1 MDEQKKE
8 VSAQAQPET
17 AEPMQTDEINEQTV
31 QIEQAE
37 VEMAAESAAEAERTA
52 QPEGT
57 EPQASA
63 SELEAEPENAPAEEA
78 ASAPVQ
84 TELSQAQAELQA
96 VADQTASVQEE
107 LPEEPERVT
116 VVDVRFRNN
125 AKTYFF
131 DPGELRPG
139 LGAHV
144 IIETAR
150 GDEFGICAGMRHE
163 VKASEIVP
171 PLRKV
176 LRLATAQDE
185 RINRD
190 NQEKE
195 KRAFE
200 VCQQKIADHKLDMQ
214 LVSAEVAF
222 DGSKILF
229 FFTAEGRVDFRELVK
244 DLASSFRTRIEL
256 RQIGVRDKA
265 KMVGGLGVCG
275 RPFCCKEFLDDFQP
289 VSIKMAKTQ
298 NLSLN
303 PTKISG
309 TCGRLMCC
317 LKYEQ
322 EAYEDLLKTAP
333 KNESFVDT
341 PDGRGTVTE
350 VNLLRQC
357 VKVRM
362 EESPDTIG
370 CYKNCDICVLRSGKA
385 RKNDPPI
392 PKDLAPIS
400 SKPRKLQPKE
410 EGLFEPL
417 PELIYPDQVSEFDQK
432 SAFGAQSDLLSGRD
446 IPLTPEVP
454 EQPEPGD
461 KAAEE
466 EAAARELK
474 VRRKQERRVN
484 PPRSRR
490 RSPTSSRVSR
500 SAKSGRTTRSRAPRA
515 RIKSASRRARSSRRI
530 SLREKSRRE
539 PQTVTRPSARAAAAI
554 AETSPQTARRRP
566 RSRVNKNKSLPK
578 NGRALFLPGGLS
590 CAPQKIPNLR
600 RGRLC
605 TSPVSL
611 RTLGERALTDRRSQ
625 SGER

>member
-8 VSAQAQPET
+8 MSAQVQPET
-17 AEPMQTDEINEQTV
+17 AETLQTDEINEQTV

-37 VEMAAESAAEAERTA
+37 AEMAAEPAAEAEQTA
-52 QPEGT
+52 QPEKT
-57 EPQASA
+57 EPQAEA
-63 SELEAEPENAPAEEA
+63 PEQKAEPE
-78 ASAPVQ
+78 Q

-200 VCQQKIADHKLDMQ
+200 VCQQKIAEHGLDMQ
-214 LVSAEVAF
+214 LVNAEVAF

-229 FFTAEGRVDFRELVK
+229 YFTADERVDFRELVK
-244 DLASSFRTRIEL
+244 NLASVFRTRIEL

-265 KMVGGLGVCG
+265 RMVGGLGICG
-275 RPFCCKEFLDDFQP
+275 RPFCCASFLDDFQP

-322 EAYEDLLKTAP
+322 DAYEDLIRNSP
-333 KNESFVDT
+333 RMDSFVDT
-341 PDGRGTVTE
+341 PEGRGTVVE
-350 VNLLRQC
+350 VGLLRQR

-362 EESPDTIG
+362 EDNPETISVFS
-370 CYKNCDICVLRSGKA
+370 NEDIAVLRSGKA

-392 PKDLAPIS
+392 PADLAPIS
-400 SKPRKLQPKE
+400 GSGKRVRREQTEEKPLLEPIRFRYSTEKIVDDPEEEKPETAESPEPKAPRSRNRRRKPRPQTQ
-410 EGLFEPL
+410 
-417 PELIYPDQVSEFDQK
+417 D
-432 SAFGAQSDLLSGRD
+432 SA
-446 IPLTPEVP
+446 P
-454 EQPEPGD
+454 EQAKPAPQ
-461 KAAEE
+461 
-466 EAAARELK
+466 EAAAKPE
-474 VRRKQERRVN
+474 
-484 PPRSRR
+484 
-490 RSPTSSRVSR
+490 
-500 SAKSGRTTRSRAPRA
+500 ASGD
-515 RIKSASRRARSSRRI
+515 
-530 SLREKSRRE
+530 
-539 PQTVTRPSARAAAAI
+539 RP
-554 AETSPQTARRRP
+554 RRRP
-566 RSRVNKNKSLPK
+566 NH
-578 NGRALFLPGGLS
+578 
-590 CAPQKIPNLR
+590 R
-600 RGRLC
+600 RRKPRPAGD
-605 TSPVSL
+605 
-611 RTLGERALTDRRSQ
+611 GQ
-625 SGER
+625 